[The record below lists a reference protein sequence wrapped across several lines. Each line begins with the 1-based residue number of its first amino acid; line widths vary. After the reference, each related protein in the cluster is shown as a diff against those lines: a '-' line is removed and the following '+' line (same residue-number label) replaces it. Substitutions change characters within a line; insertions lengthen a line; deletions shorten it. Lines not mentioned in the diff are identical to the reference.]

1 MNQQQH
7 DQKFVKSFLVVLGV
21 LGAITAVIMVIAAYI
36 TPAADESAA
45 LKRIE
50 ARIRPVAQVVTD
62 PSVLMKA
69 AAPAEARAPY
79 SGAEVV
85 AKVCGACHGSGVLG
99 APKKGA
105 WGARKAAAG
114 GLEGLVRSAIKG
126 KNAMPA
132 RGGDASL
139 TDAEIK
145 AAVMELLK

>member
-7 DQKFVKSFLVVLGV
+7 DQKFVKSFLAVLGV
-21 LGAITAVIMVIAAYI
+21 LGGITAVIMVIAAYI
-36 TPAADESAA
+36 TPAADDSAA

-50 ARIRPVAQVVTD
+50 ERIRPMAQVVTD

-69 AAPAEARAPY
+69 AASAEARAPY
-79 SGAEVV
+79 SGKEVV

-99 APKKGA
+99 APKPGS
-105 WGARKAAAG
+105 WGARKAAL
-114 GLEGLVRSAIKG
+114 GLEGLVKSAIKG

-139 TDAEIK
+139 SDAEIK

>member
-21 LGAITAVIMVIAAYI
+21 LGAITAVIMLIAAYI
-36 TPAADESAA
+36 TPVTDGSAA

-50 ARIRPVAQVVTD
+50 ERIRPTAQVVTD

-69 AAPAEARAPY
+69 AATAEARAPY

-85 AKVCGACHGSGVLG
+85 AKVCGACHASGVLG
-99 APKKGA
+99 APKRGG
-105 WGARKAAAG
+105 WGARKAAL

-145 AAVMELLK
+145 AAVTELLK